1 MAGGTGNLI
10 LKRGT
15 VVPDNTQNGASSATL
30 VKGMPAVQLVGLSRT
45 SNLAGNAVGPYA
57 YDTYAN
63 RLWVGMDAFGTLSSS
78 ETGAG
83 GVGSIGSLS
92 FSPPTG
98 SETRAIWMGAEIR
111 ATAAVY
117 SPGEAAPN
125 DSPTVLQADWNH
137 PSDLVLVTQKSIYD
151 WATSTFGSSGS
162 VTASSSNTA
171 SIVYPLFVTTVGS
184 STTLLADD
192 STTALSYVPST
203 GTLTIA
209 GDLAV
214 NGPTSADIT
223 TITTTA
229 TVFNT
234 NATTLSMGGAATQ
247 INLGGSAPTVIIAST
262 KSGSPTLTFNCD
274 TNGTVTI
281 SSDATTGRGDIF
293 TNITTGTINLATG
306 GASITNIGGAGGSVV
321 VGTTAG
327 NSSLTIRG
335 NASSGT
341 ATLATNSGV
350 TTANVFN
357 TNATTLNL
365 GGAATTVS
373 LGAATG
379 TTTIN
384 NANTVVTGDL
394 AVNGSDITTSGTG
407 TATVFNSNALT
418 LNLGGAATTVSIG
431 SSSGNTTINNNAIVT
446 GDLAVNGSTS
456 ADITTTTATASL
468 FNTTATTVNIGGG
481 ATTAVN
487 VGSSSGIVAVPGDL
501 KIGGGA
507 TTKTVQLLEASGNG
521 SDYVGIKSPD
531 SVATSYTLTLPN
543 APSGT
548 SGYALVAS
556 GTSGALTWA
565 STGNAST
572 VSGTEVSD
580 NAEYNLVLGP
590 LALSG
595 GTLGLSIDSSDGIT
609 YNPSTDKLTMTGDL
623 AVNGGDITTTQ
634 TIASLL
640 PTTADN
646 IKIGTSTTTG
656 TSNTGGATTFHLG
669 DDGAQVYLGKAGGD
683 STLTIRGTAGS
694 GGVATISTNTTGIA
708 NVFNTAAS
716 TVNIGNASTT
726 LNLGG
731 GSTSVVIAGS
741 LTVDGTTTTLNATN
755 LNVVDKNIQMGSVT
769 NGFLVAASGTVG
781 SITGTGPWNATI
793 TGMADTSGLVVGS
806 TFTASTSSGS
816 IGSGGTAVVTSF
828 PSSTS
833 VNYTY
838 TSGTTPIGGSVAN
851 ITSGSP
857 TNTSADG
864 GGLTLK
870 GASDKTF
877 NWVNST
883 SAWTS
888 SENMDLASG
897 KAYYINGT
905 SVLNATTLG
914 SGVTGSSLT
923 SVGTLTGG
931 TWNANVIGMTYGGT
945 GKNLTPVVG
954 GLVYT
959 DADSMEV
966 LAAGTSGYVL
976 KSNGS
981 SAPTWVDPTT
991 LSSGAAS
998 SITVRTET
1006 TTTNNTKYPIPFLGS
1021 SSANSPASSWSGL
1034 SADGNSVTAYLFT
1047 DATNTTLASTPSSP
1061 TNSSTGLFYEVSDG
1075 SSAIGTLYCDY
1086 IGATLDCGTYS

>member
-15 VVPDNTQNGASSATL
+15 TTPLTAQHSATISL
-30 VKGMPAVQLVGLSRT
+30 INGMPAVQIMGVSRP
-45 SNLAGNAVGPYA
+45 SNSAGNASGPFA
-57 YDTYAN
+57 YDNYPN
-63 RLWVGMDAFGTLSSS
+63 RLWVGVEGYGSTSS
-78 ETGAG
+78 EAGTGPG
-83 GVGSIGSLS
+83 GTISSIAYSLPS
-92 FSPPTG
+92 GANNRSL
-98 SETRAIWMGAEIR
+98 WMGAEIR
-111 ATAAVY
+111 ADAAVY
-117 SPGEAAPN
+117 ATGDSNSSTPP
-125 DSPTVLQADWNH
+125 DSPVVMQADWTNA
-137 PSDLVLVTQKSIYD
+137 SDYVLVTQKAIKS

-162 VTASSSNTA
+162 VTATSSNTA
-171 SIVYPLFVTTVGS
+171 STVYPLFVDTVGS
-184 STTLLADD
+184 STTLLADN

-214 NGPTSADIT
+214 NGGDIT
-223 TITTTA
+223 TTSNGTA
-229 TVFNT
+229 TLFNS

-247 INLGGSAPTVIIAST
+247 INLGGTAPTVTISSG
-262 KSGSPTLTFNCD
+262 KSGSPTLAFNCATD
-274 TNGTVTI
+274 GTVTI

-293 TNITTGTINLATG
+293 TNITTGTINLGSGITTGTTNVATG
-306 GASITNIGGAGGSVV
+306 GASTTNIGGAGGNVNI
-321 VGTTAG
+321 GTTSG
-327 NSSLTIRG
+327 NSTLTIRG
-335 NASSGT
+335 NSTTGI

-357 TNATTLNL
+357 TNATTLNM
-365 GGAATTVS
+365 
-373 LGAATG
+373 
-379 TTTIN
+379 
-384 NANTVVTGDL
+384 
-394 AVNGSDITTSGTG
+394 
-407 TATVFNSNALT
+407 
-418 LNLGGAATTVSIG
+418 GGAATTVSIG

-456 ADITTTTATASL
+456 ADITTATTTASL

-481 ATTAVN
+481 ATIAVN
-487 VGSSSGIVAVPGDL
+487 VGNNSGIVAVPGDL

-507 TTKTVQLLEASGNG
+507 TTKTVQLFEASGNG
-521 SDYVGIKSPD
+521 SQYVGVKSPD
-531 SVATSYTLTLPN
+531 SVASSYTLTLPD

-590 LALSG
+590 LALSA
-595 GTLGLSIDSSDGIT
+595 GTIGLSIDSSDGIT

-623 AVNGGDITTTQ
+623 AVNGGDITTTTTAATVFNSTATTVSVGGGASTLNLGYINGSGVTAGQ
-634 TIASLL
+634 TI
-640 PTTADN
+640 N
-646 IKIGTSTTTG
+646 IGTNSSTSGAKIINIGSNSNTAGATTLNVLGGSTGNITVNLGTNATTG
-656 TSNTGGATTFHLG
+656 TSN
-669 DDGAQVYLGKAGGD
+669 V
-683 STLTIRGTAGS
+683 
-694 GGVATISTNTTGIA
+694 
-708 NVFNTAAS
+708 
-716 TVNIGNASTT
+716 
-726 LNLGG
+726 NLGSTSASG
-731 GSTSVVIAGS
+731 GSTVTVNNDLVVGGN
-741 LTVDGTTTTLNATN
+741 LTVNGITTTINATT
-755 LNVVDKNIQMGSVT
+755 VSVDDKNIELGSLGAATVTGLVGSVGNISGSGPWTADYTLSTANNNIKVGGTLIHISGT
-769 NGFLVAASGTVG
+769 NGTTLYGGTPTSVVVTAVSGNVVSYEVTG
-781 SITGTGPWNATI
+781 GTIPTAGTGNAI
-793 TGMADTSGLVVGS
+793 ASYGS
-806 TFTASTSSGS
+806 SLSQT
-816 IGSGGTAVVTSF
+816 
-828 PSSTS
+828 PS
-833 VNYTY
+833 
-838 TSGTTPIGGSVAN
+838 
-851 ITSGSP
+851 
-857 TNTSADG
+857 NTSADG
-864 GGLTLK
+864 GGITLK
-870 GASDKTF
+870 GTTDKTF

-945 GKNLTPVVG
+945 GKNLTPVAG

-959 DADSMEV
+959 DVDSMEV

-1021 SSANSPASSWSGL
+1021 SSVNSPASSWSGL

-1047 DATNTTLASTPSSP
+1047 DATSTALASTPSSP

-1075 SSAIGTLYCDY
+1075 SNAIGTLYCDY